1 MLRGILKRESLILN
15 NIQKLIDPI
24 IIIFI
29 FKILFKKTDFFSFSQ
44 ILFFLIITLVLNINR
59 IYESH
64 RIKILLTIIPKIFY
78 ISSSLT
84 IFNLFFMDL
93 NNIDKSPFIGF
104 FILCFGYLFLHHF
117 IVRFFLRRIRRK
129 GFNSRNAVFVGNK
142 ESYKK
147 FLEELKRYPWIGYK
161 IIFWFSPNLK
171 DYKDKK
177 EINLNS
183 LNCNGGIIDIK
194 NYINFHDIDKIFFS
208 HHDTDEITFE
218 KLIEILG
225 DTYIPISLLIDWK
238 INSLSLNKEYFGD
251 LLTLNIWNSDEPN
264 FYLNIKASI
273 DFIFALFGIVLL
285 SPVFFLISLAIKI
298 ESKGPI
304 LFVQKRYGNKGKIF
318 KMYKFRTMIEEKKHN
333 HKYLEQAKFGDLR
346 VTKFGKFLRKFSIDE
361 FPQLIN
367 VLKGDMSLIGPRPHA
382 IEHNEFYRKLIVGYM
397 QRHSRKPGMTGLAQI
412 NGARGETSKIEK
424 MELRIKYDLEYINN
438 LNLINDLII
447 LFKTFFHIFK
457 GEAY

>member
-1 MLRGILKRESLILN
+1 MLRGLLKRESIILSN
-15 NIQKLIDPI
+15 FQKLIDPI
-24 IIIFI
+24 ILIIIYSIVFE
-29 FKILFKKTDFFSFSQ
+29 KAEFFSISQ
-44 ILFFLIITLVLNINR
+44 IFFFPIITFVLNINR

-64 RIKILLTIIPKIFY
+64 RIKILFNIIPKIFY
-78 ISSSLT
+78 ICSSLT
-84 IFNLFFMDL
+84 ILNLFFMDL
-93 NNIDKSPFIGF
+93 NNIDNSTFIVF
-104 FILCFGYLFLHHF
+104 FTLCFGYLFLHHF
-117 IVRFFLRRIRRK
+117 ILRFLLRRIRRK

-147 FLEELKRYPWIGYK
+147 LLEELKRYPWIGYR
-161 IIFWFSPNLK
+161 IIFWFSPNSK
-171 DYKDKK
+171 DYKEKK
-177 EINLNS
+177 EINLDS
-183 LNCNGGIIDIK
+183 LNCHGGIIDIK
-194 NYINFHDIDKIFFS
+194 NSINLHNIDKIFFS
-208 HHDTDEITFE
+208 HNDTDEITFE

-225 DTYIPISLLIDWK
+225 DTFVPISLLIDWE

-251 LLTLNIWNSDEPN
+251 LLTLNIWNSDESN

-273 DFIFALFGIVLL
+273 DFIFALSGIVFL
-285 SPVFFLISLAIKI
+285 SPLFFLISLAIKI

-304 LFVQKRYGNKGKIF
+304 LFVQKRYGAKGKIF
-318 KMYKFRTMIEEKKHN
+318 KMYKFRTMYEEKERN
-333 HKYLEQAKFGDLR
+333 HKFLEQAKLGDIR
-346 VTKFGKFLRKFSIDE
+346 VTKLGRFLRKFSIDE

-382 IEHNEFYRKLIVGYM
+382 IDHNEFYRKLIVGYM

-412 NGARGETSKIEK
+412 KGARGETRKIES

-447 LFKTFFHIFK
+447 FFKTFFHIFK